1 MINVAIFNILMTA
14 ICLRLFLQEPGC
26 SYDKLFSWN
35 DWLTNALTKLTFTC
49 SKSTI
54 ETLQKGLKYA
64 QIRQLKHQNDVIEVG
79 RRSCVFIVKFEH
91 VSHLFLLF
99 LLLTLNKQM
108 LAVKRFISVGAVAG
122 SSHHCKPR
130 TRSFFCKK
138 HFIKKWALKTQKP

>member
-1 MINVAIFNILMTA
+1 MIP

-26 SYDKLFSWN
+26 TYDKLFTWN

-64 QIRQLKHQNDVIEVG
+64 QIRQLKHQNDVIKVG
-79 RRSCVFIVKFEH
+79 RRSCFFIVKFEH

-122 SSHHCKPR
+122 SSRHCKPR
-130 TRSFFCKK
+130 TCSFFCKK
-138 HFIKKWALKTQKP
+138 YFIKKWCSKIQKP